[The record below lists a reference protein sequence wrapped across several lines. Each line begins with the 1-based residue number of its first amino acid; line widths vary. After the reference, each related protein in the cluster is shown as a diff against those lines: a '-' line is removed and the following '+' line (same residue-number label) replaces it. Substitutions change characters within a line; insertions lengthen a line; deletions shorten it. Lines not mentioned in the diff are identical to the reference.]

1 MAIHPHDYPT
11 TPEPEGTGGWTTPRP
26 TLPELFAAAVTAGGD
41 ATAVAAPDAAGTRS
55 WQDWRT
61 DSDAFGRALQD
72 LGIRPGDVVA
82 VQLPNS
88 WEFLVAHVGIA
99 AVGAVLLPLHSTLG
113 TREVTALLQRTAAR
127 ALLYPGAAEP
137 PARAEL
143 PELEFLIPVG
153 PDAPRDGNGPGPGPY
168 EALLRE
174 RRGLAPHPVEVTPDM
189 PLVLM
194 PSSGTT
200 SARPKICIHT
210 HGGLL
215 GNATVTAFEARSS
228 TADTL
233 VSASPFTHLFGLF
246 SVHLSLIA
254 TGRQALLPRWDADA
268 FRELAAAT
276 GASVLFAVPA
286 QLRDLVETPG
296 PVAALREVRTGGAA
310 VPAALVAGARRVLGA
325 VTVVQWGMSE
335 VGAGL
340 STSPDDPPAVAA
352 RSIGRPVG
360 EGRVRVVGEDGAPCP
375 AGETGELQFRG
386 PSLFRGY
393 LADPEATAAALTA
406 DGWLRTGDLACRYED
421 GTIGYRGR
429 QAERINVGGLKFSA
443 SEVEALLA
451 DLPQLANAA
460 VTGRADDRLGEYPV
474 LLAELRPGAR
484 LTLEDVRAHLAARG
498 VAAYKWP
505 LELVVVDAVPVTP
518 TRKVARGRLAA
529 LLAQPVREAVPAWA
543 QRIAGLPERAALDT
557 ALALVRE
564 QAAAVGGAR
573 LAQADTAVSFRSAGL
588 DSLGAVRLAA
598 GLGECTGLA
607 LSTTAVFDH
616 PTPGHLARHL
626 VGLATGATGGSSG
639 TPAAAPGPGEG
650 KGPGP
655 AGDADAEAVAVVG
668 IGCRFPGGIA
678 SPEDLWRLLAAGD
691 ETVGPFPA
699 DRGWDLDHLH
709 DPDRSRPGTSYV
721 RHGSFL
727 EGAADFDAEFFGLSP
742 REALAMDPQQ
752 RLLMETA
759 WEALERAGI
768 PPSALRDS
776 PAGVFVGLMSS
787 DYAPRLQEDPTLH
800 DGLLVTGNAS
810 SVAAGRIAY
819 TLGLTGPALTVDT
832 ACSSSLVALHLAR
845 QALLRGECSLALAG
859 GASVMSTPASFV
871 EFSRQGALSPD
882 GRCRAFSASADGAGW
897 SEGSGIL
904 VLERLSDARRAGR
917 PVLAVLSGSA
927 VNQDGAS
934 NGLTAPSGPAQREVV
949 RLALADAG
957 LAPADVDL
965 MEAHGTGTPLGDR
978 IEAEALL
985 SSYGQGRDA
994 ERPLWLGSLK
1004 SNIGH
1009 TQAAAGV
1016 AGVIK
1021 AVLALRH
1028 GEMPRSLH
1036 AEEPTPHVN
1045 WAAGDVRL
1053 LAAPRPWPRPA
1064 DGGRRAAGVSAF
1076 GISGTNAH
1084 VILQDPA
1091 VEDPAATDPT
1101 ADPAPDPVAAEAAV
1115 PWVLAAKG
1123 RPALRELATRLGQT
1137 ARGADPARLGRA
1149 LAVHR
1154 APNDPAF
1161 RRRAVVVADGVHGA
1175 DRAARLRTGLADLA
1189 AGRENPD
1196 LVTGV
1201 LPAGET
1207 GRTVF
1212 VFPGQGSQWEAMGA
1226 ELLRESP
1233 VFAEAAAACD
1243 EALAPYVDWSVLAV
1257 LRGDA
1262 GAPPLT
1268 RVDVA
1273 QTALFTMMVSL
1284 TARWRSYGVE
1294 PDAVLGHSQGEIAA
1308 AYVSGALTLPQ
1319 AARIVALRARAV
1331 RGLPAGAMA
1340 AVSLPAPELAARLAG
1355 RSGPPLSVAAENAPC
1370 ASVVAGD
1377 PGAVDALL
1385 AELAAEGVRARR
1397 VAVDYASH
1405 CAAVEPLEAVL
1416 AEDLAGTLPGAV
1428 STPFLSTV
1436 DGAWLT
1442 GQELTA
1448 GYWYRNLRNPVAF
1461 APAVATLL
1469 EAGFRTFVEVSPHPV
1484 LTYAVQETAERV
1496 GVPALA
1502 TGSLRRGEGGVRRLL
1517 LSAAEAWV
1525 QGVGV
1530 DWAAVSAGS
1539 RPVPAEV
1546 LPTSPFQRRRYW
1558 LSVRPAARPAG
1569 AGEGIEAAP
1578 PGEAAAGHAAAARPL
1593 DADELLLLVRE
1604 SAAAVLGYGD
1614 ADSVDPD
1621 LPFLELGAGS
1631 LAAVEL
1637 RGRLSRAL
1645 DLALP
1650 STVVFDHPTA
1660 RALAAH
1666 LWEQPAP
1673 APRPENATPGA
1684 RTSRRSPDTDG
1695 GSAAS
1700 RRAAGN
1706 GAISPHR
1713 AADDLPQPPAGGT
1726 PTSLRSPI
1734 AAPPAEHA
1742 VLAGPLPDGLSGL
1755 FRQASAEGRG
1765 AVAVELLATASLL
1778 RPSFTSAEAPG
1789 LVQRPVRL
1797 VVGGDGSGPVPALVC
1812 LPSLVPTGGPHEYTR
1827 LAAEFAGRRSVL
1839 ALPHPGFGPGEALP
1853 ADLGALVDV
1862 HLGALAQ
1869 CADDGPVLLCGHSSG
1884 GWIAWAIA
1892 AQLARQGSP
1901 AAGIV
1906 LIDTPWHERAA
1917 PSDDLTLLLA
1927 EAERR
1932 HRAADGNGEIGTTRL
1947 TATGGYL
1954 RILRGWRP
1962 EALDGP
1968 APALLLRAR
1977 EPIGRPVAWRLP
1989 HTVREVPGDHFT
2001 MMESH
2006 AAEIAAAIDA
2016 WEHDRNAYAPAGA
2029 APADR
2034 YRVHNH
2040 TEEKQ
2045 ETAR

>member
-1 MAIHPHDYPT
+1 MAIHPDDYLT
-11 TPEPEGTGGWTTPRP
+11 TPEPEGPDGWTSPRP
-26 TLPELFAAAVTAGGD
+26 TLPELFAAAVAAGGD
-41 ATAVAAPDAAGTRS
+41 ATAVAAPDAAATRS

-61 DSDAFGRALQD
+61 DADAFGRALQD

-113 TREVTALLQRTAAR
+113 TREVTALLKRTAAR
-127 ALLYPGAAEP
+127 ALLYPATGEP

-143 PELEFLIPVG
+143 PALEFLIPVG

-168 EALLRE
+168 EALVGE

-215 GNATVTAFEARSS
+215 GNATVTAFESRSS
-228 TADTL
+228 AEDTL

-254 TGRQALLPRWDADA
+254 AGRQALLPRWDADA

-276 GASVLFAVPA
+276 GVSVLFAVPA

-325 VTVVQWGMSE
+325 VTIVQWGMSE

-340 STSPDDPPAVAA
+340 STSPDDPPGVAA

-393 LADPEATAAALTA
+393 LADPEATAATITA

-443 SEVEALLA
+443 SEIEALLA

-564 QAAAVGGAR
+564 QAAAAGGAR

-598 GLGECTGLA
+598 GLGERTGLA

-626 VGLATGATGGSSG
+626 VGLATGAAGGSPG
-639 TPAAAPGPGEG
+639 TPAAAPRPGEG

-655 AGDADAEAVAVVG
+655 EGDAGAEAVAVVG

-691 ETVGPFPA
+691 ETVVPFPA
-699 DRGWDLDHLH
+699 DRGWDLDRLH

-768 PPSALRDS
+768 PPSTLRDS

-787 DYAPRLQEDPTLH
+787 DYAPRLQEDPALH
-800 DGLLVTGNAS
+800 DGLLLTGNAS

-871 EFSRQGALSPD
+871 DFSRQGALSPD

-985 SSYGQGRDA
+985 SSYGRGRDA

-1045 WAAGDVRL
+1045 WAAGGVRL
-1053 LAAPRPWPRPA
+1053 LDAPRPWPRPA

-1084 VILQDPA
+1084 VIVQDPA
-1091 VEDPAATDPT
+1091 VEDAAATAPR
-1101 ADPAPDPVAAEAAV
+1101 ADPAPDPVAAGAAV

-1123 RPALRELATRLGQT
+1123 RPALRDLAARLGQA

-1154 APNDPAF
+1154 APNDPAL
-1161 RRRAVVVADGVHGA
+1161 RRRAVVVADGA

-1243 EALAPYVDWSVLAV
+1243 EALAPYADWSVLAV

-1284 TARWRSYGVE
+1284 TALWRSYGVE

-1340 AVSLPAPELAARLAG
+1340 AVSLPAPELAARLTG
-1355 RSGPPLSVAAENAPC
+1355 RSGPPLSVAAENAPR

-1385 AELAAEGVRARR
+1385 AELVAEGVRARR

-1416 AEDLAGTLPGAV
+1416 AEDLARTLPGAV

-1442 GQELTA
+1442 GQELTSE
-1448 GYWYRNLRNPVAF
+1448 YWYRNLRNPVAF

-1469 EAGFRTFVEVSPHPV
+1469 EAGFRAFIEVSPHPV
-1484 LTYAVQETAERV
+1484 LTYAVQETAEQV

-1502 TGSLRRGEGGVRRLL
+1502 TGSLRRGEGGRRRLL

-1569 AGEGIEAAP
+1569 ADDGCEAAP
-1578 PGEAAAGHAAAARPL
+1578 PGEAAAGPAAAAKPL

-1621 LPFLELGAGS
+1621 RPFLELGAGS

-1660 RALAAH
+1660 RGLAGH
-1666 LWEQPAP
+1666 LWDELDRSVRPEDAAP
-1673 APRPENATPGA
+1673 APGTAATV
-1684 RTSRRSPDTDG
+1684 
-1695 GSAAS
+1695 AAGDP
-1700 RRAAGN
+1700 RRA
-1706 GAISPHR
+1706 P
-1713 AADDLPQPPAGGT
+1713 AAD
-1726 PTSLRSPI
+1726 R
-1734 AAPPAEHA
+1734 
-1742 VLAGPLPDGLSGL
+1742 VLAPHPNRVPGGPLPDGLSEL
-1755 FRQASAEGRG
+1755 FRQASADGRG
-1765 AVAVELLATASLL
+1765 AVALELLGTASLL
-1778 RPSFTSAEAPG
+1778 RPSFTAADAPAR
-1789 LVQRPVRL
+1789 VQRPVRL
-1797 VVGGDGSGPVPALVC
+1797 AGGGDGSGSVPALVC

-1869 CADDGPVLLCGHSSG
+1869 RADDGPVLLCGHSSG
-1884 GWIAWAIA
+1884 GWIAWAVA
-1892 AQLARQGSP
+1892 AQLARQGGP
-1901 AAGIV
+1901 VAGIV
-1906 LIDTPWHERAA
+1906 LIDTPWHEKAA

-1927 EAERR
+1927 AAERR
-1932 HRAADGNGEIGTTRL
+1932 HRAADGNGEIGTNRL

-1954 RILRGWRP
+1954 RILRGWSP
-1962 EALDGP
+1962 AALDGP

-2001 MMESH
+2001 MMEHH
-2006 AAEIAAAIDA
+2006 AGEIAAAIDA
-2016 WEHDRNAYAPAGA
+2016 WEHDRHAPAQA
-2029 APADR
+2029 HAHTPACADPYRDHDR
-2034 YRVHNH
+2034 DK
-2040 TEEKQ
+2040 EKQ
-2045 ETAR
+2045 ETAP

>member
-1 MAIHPHDYPT
+1 MAIHPRDYLT
-11 TPEPEGTGGWTTPRP
+11 TPEPEGPDGWTTPAP

-41 ATAVAAPDAAGTRS
+41 AAAVVAADAADTRS

-88 WEFLVAHVGIA
+88 WEYLVAHVGIA

-113 TREVTALLQRTAAR
+113 TREVASLLKRTAAR
-127 ALLYPGAAEP
+127 ALLFPAAGEP

-153 PDAPRDGNGPGPGPY
+153 PDAPRDGNGPGAGPY
-168 EALLRE
+168 EALVRE
-174 RRGLAPHPVEVTPDM
+174 RRGRAPHPVEVTPDM

-215 GNATVTAFEARSS
+215 GNATVTAVGARSS
-228 TADTL
+228 AEDTL
-233 VSASPFTHLFGLF
+233 VSGSPFTHLFGLF

-254 TGRQALLPRWDADA
+254 AGRQALLPRWDADA

-296 PVAALREVRTGGAA
+296 PGPSAALREVRTGGAA
-310 VPAALVAGARRVLGA
+310 VPATLVAGVRRVLGA
-325 VTVVQWGMSE
+325 TTVVQWGMSE

-352 RSIGRPVG
+352 HSIGRPVG
-360 EGRVRVVGEDGAPCP
+360 EGRVRVVDEDGAPCP
-375 AGETGELQFRG
+375 VGGTGELQFRG

-406 DGWLRTGDLACRYED
+406 DGWLRTGDLACRNED

-443 SEVEALLA
+443 SEIEALLA
-451 DLPQLANAA
+451 DLPQLENAA
-460 VTGRADDRLGEYPV
+460 VTGRADDRLGEFPV
-474 LLAELRPGAR
+474 LIAQLRPGTR

-564 QAAAVGGAR
+564 QAAAAGGAR
-573 LAQADTAVSFRSAGL
+573 LAQADTGVSFRSAGL

-598 GLGECTGLA
+598 GLGEHTGLA

-626 VGLATGATGGSSG
+626 VGLATGAAGGSSA
-639 TPAAAPGPGEG
+639 TPEAAPGPGG
-650 KGPGP
+650 GGGTGPE
-655 AGDADAEAVAVVG
+655 GDADAEAVAVVG

-678 SPEDLWRLLAAGD
+678 SPEDLWRLLTAGD

-768 PPSALRDS
+768 APSALRDS

-787 DYAPRLQEDPTLH
+787 DYAPRVQEDPTLY

-859 GASVMSTPASFV
+859 GATVMSTPASFV

-917 PVLAVLSGSA
+917 PVLAVLTGSA

-934 NGLTAPSGPAQREVV
+934 NGLSAPSGPAQREVV

-985 SSYGQGRDA
+985 SSYGRGRDA

-1028 GEMPRSLH
+1028 AQMPRSLH

-1045 WAAGDVRL
+1045 WAAGGVRL
-1053 LAAPRPWPRPA
+1053 LDAPRPWPRPA
-1064 DGGRRAAGVSAF
+1064 DGGRRAVGVSGF

-1084 VILQDPA
+1084 VIVQDPPA
-1091 VEDPAATDPT
+1091 EDTAAADPT
-1101 ADPAPDPVAAEAAV
+1101 ATPAPAPDPAAAGAAV

-1123 RPALRELATRLGQT
+1123 RPALRDLATRLGQA
-1137 ARGADPARLGRA
+1137 ARGADPAGLGHA

-1161 RRRAVVVADGVHGA
+1161 RRRAVVVADGA
-1175 DRAARLRTGLADLA
+1175 DRAARLRSGLADLA

-1201 LPAGET
+1201 PPAGEN

-1212 VFPGQGSQWEAMGA
+1212 VFPGQGSQWDAMGA

-1243 EALAPYVDWSVLAV
+1243 EAFAPYLDWSVLAV

-1262 GAPPLT
+1262 GAPPLA

-1284 TARWRSYGVE
+1284 TALWRSYGVE

-1319 AARIVALRARAV
+1319 AARIVALRVRAV

-1340 AVSLPAPELAARLAG
+1340 AVSLPAPELAARLTG
-1355 RSGPPLSVAAENAPC
+1355 RTGPPLSVAAENAPR

-1416 AEDLAGTLPGAV
+1416 AEDLAGTLPDAV

-1436 DGAWLT
+1436 DGSWLT
-1442 GQELTA
+1442 GQELTSE
-1448 GYWYRNLRNPVAF
+1448 YWYRNLRNPVAF
-1461 APAVATLL
+1461 APAVATML

-1484 LTYAVQETAERV
+1484 LTYAVQETAEQV

-1502 TGSLRRGEGGVRRLL
+1502 TGSLRRGEGGLRRLL

-1525 QGVGV
+1525 QGVAV

-1539 RPVPAEV
+1539 RPVPAEA
-1546 LPTSPFQRRRYW
+1546 LPTTPFQRRRYW
-1558 LSVRPAARPAG
+1558 LSVRPPARPAG
-1569 AGEGIEAAP
+1569 AGDGHGTATPDAVAAK
-1578 PGEAAAGHAAAARPL
+1578 PL
-1593 DADELLLLVRE
+1593 DADELLLLVQE
-1604 SAAAVLGYGD
+1604 SAAAVLGYDD

-1621 LPFLELGAGS
+1621 RPFLELGAGS
-1631 LAAVEL
+1631 MAAVEL

-1650 STVVFDHPTA
+1650 STVAFDHPTA
-1660 RALAAH
+1660 RGLAGH
-1666 LWEQPAP
+1666 LWDRLDRSIPPEDAAP
-1673 APRPENATPGA
+1673 ASGT
-1684 RTSRRSPDTDG
+1684 
-1695 GSAAS
+1695 AAVA
-1700 RRAAGN
+1700 AAG
-1706 GAISPHR
+1706 GP
-1713 AADDLPQPPAGGT
+1713 L
-1726 PTSLRSPI
+1726 
-1734 AAPPAEHA
+1734 
-1742 VLAGPLPDGLSGL
+1742 PLPDGLSEL
-1755 FRQASAEGRG
+1755 FRQASADGRG
-1765 AVAVELLATASLL
+1765 AVALDLLGTASLL
-1778 RPSFTSAEAPG
+1778 RPSFTAADAPAR
-1789 LVQRPVRL
+1789 VQRPVRL
-1797 VVGGDGSGPVPALVC
+1797 AVGGDGSGPGPALVC

-1839 ALPHPGFGPGEALP
+1839 ALPQPGFGPGEALP

-1869 CADDGPVLLCGHSSG
+1869 RADDGPVLLCGHSSG
-1884 GWIAWAIA
+1884 GWIAWAVA
-1892 AQLARQGSP
+1892 AQLARRGGRV
-1901 AAGIV
+1901 AGIV
-1906 LIDTPWHERAA
+1906 LIDTPWHAGAA

-1932 HRAADGNGEIGTTRL
+1932 HRATDGNGEIGTNRL

-1968 APALLLRAR
+1968 APVLLLRAR

-1989 HTVREVPGDHFT
+1989 HTVREVSGDHFT
-2001 MMESH
+2001 MMENH
-2006 AAEIAAAIDA
+2006 AGEIAAAIDA
-2016 WEHDRNAYAPAGA
+2016 WEPGRYAYAAAGA
-2029 APADR
+2029 APADP
-2034 YRVHNH
+2034 YRDHDR

>member
-1 MAIHPHDYPT
+1 MALHAHDYLT
-11 TPEPEGTGGWTTPRP
+11 TPAPDGPDGWTTPRP
-26 TLPELFAAAVTAGGD
+26 TLPEVFAAAVTARGD
-41 ATAVAAPDAAGTRS
+41 DTAVVAPDADDNRS

-61 DSDAFGRALQD
+61 DADAFGRALQD

-82 VQLPNS
+82 AQLPNS
-88 WEFLVAHVGIA
+88 WAFLVAHVGIA

-113 TREVTALLQRTAAR
+113 TREVAALLQRTAAR
-127 ALLYPGAAEP
+127 ALILPAAAQP
-137 PARAEL
+137 PARTEL
-143 PELEFLIPVG
+143 PALEFLIPVG
-153 PDAPRDGNGPGPGPY
+153 PEAPPAGPGPGSY
-168 EALLRE
+168 EELVRE

-215 GNATVTAFEARSS
+215 GNATVTAVEGRSS
-228 TADTL
+228 AEDVL
-233 VSASPFTHLFGLF
+233 VCASPFTHLFGLF

-254 TGRQALLPRWDADA
+254 GGRQALLPRWDADA

-276 GASVLFAVPA
+276 RASVLFAVPA
-286 QLRDLVETPG
+286 QLRDLVEAETPG

-310 VPAALVAGARRVLGA
+310 VPAALVAGVRRILGA
-325 VTVVQWGMSE
+325 ATVVQWGMSE

-340 STSPDDPPAVAA
+340 STAPDDPPEVAA

-393 LADPEATAAALTA
+393 LADPEATAAAMTA

-460 VTGRADDRLGEYPV
+460 VAGRADERLGEYPV
-474 LLAELRPGAR
+474 LLAQLRPGAR
-484 LTLEDVRAHLAARG
+484 LTLEEVRAHLAARG

-529 LLAQPVREAVPAWA
+529 LLAQPAREAVPSWA
-543 QRIAGLPERAALDT
+543 QRIAGLPERAALDA

-573 LAQADTAVSFRSAGL
+573 LAQADTGVSFRSAGL
-588 DSLGAVRLAA
+588 DSLGAVRLAS
-598 GLGECTGLA
+598 GLGERTGMA

-626 VGLATGATGGSSG
+626 VGLATGAAGSAAG
-639 TPAAAPGPGEG
+639 TPAAVPGPVT
-650 KGPGP
+650 GPVGA
-655 AGDADAEAVAVVG
+655 AGGTEADAVAVVG

-678 SPEDLWRLLAAGD
+678 SPEDLWRLLVEGD

-709 DPDRSRPGTSYV
+709 DADRNRPGTSYV
-721 RHGSFL
+721 RHGGFL

-752 RLLMETA
+752 RLLLETT

-776 PAGVFVGLMSS
+776 PAAVFVGLMSS
-787 DYAPRLQEDPTLH
+787 DYAPRLQEAPALH
-800 DGLLVTGNAS
+800 DGLLLTGNAS

-819 TLGLTGPALTVDT
+819 TLGLTGPAITVDT
-832 ACSSSLVALHLAR
+832 ACSASLVALHLAR

-859 GASVMSTPASFV
+859 GATVMSTPASFV
-871 EFSRQGALSPD
+871 DFSRQGALSPD

-897 SEGSGIL
+897 SEGAGIL

-934 NGLTAPSGPAQREVV
+934 NGLSAPSGPAQRDVV

-957 LAPADVDL
+957 LTPADVDL
-965 MEAHGTGTPLGDR
+965 VEAHGTGTPLGDR

-985 SSYGQGRDA
+985 SSYGRGRDA

-1028 GEMPRSLH
+1028 AEMPRSLH

-1045 WAAGDVRL
+1045 WEAGGVRL
-1053 LAAPRPWPRPA
+1053 LHAPRPWPRPA
-1064 DGGRRAAGVSAF
+1064 DGGPRTAGVSAF

-1084 VILQDPA
+1084 VILQ
-1091 VEDPAATDPT
+1091 EPAAEDTTPT
-1101 ADPAPDPVAAEAAV
+1101 ADPAPEPATTADPATTPAPTPVAAEAAV
-1115 PWVLAAKG
+1115 PWVLAAKD
-1123 RPALRELATRLGQT
+1123 RPGLRDLASRLGQ
-1137 ARGADPARLGRA
+1137 AAAGAGPEEMGRA

-1175 DRAARLRTGLADLA
+1175 DRAARLRAGLADLA

-1201 LPAGET
+1201 LPAGGT

-1226 ELLRESP
+1226 ELLRDSP

-1243 EALAPYVDWSVLAV
+1243 EAFAPYVDWSVLAV

-1262 GAPPLT
+1262 GGPPLT

-1284 TARWRSYGVE
+1284 TALWRSYGVE

-1340 AVSLPAPELAARLAG
+1340 AVSLPGPELADRLAG
-1355 RSGPPLSVAAENAPC
+1355 RNGPTLSVAAENAPR

-1385 AELAAEGVRARR
+1385 AELAAEGVRARK

-1448 GYWYRNLRNPVAF
+1448 EYWYRNLRSPVAF

-1469 EAGFRTFVEVSPHPV
+1469 EAGFRTFVEVGPHPV
-1484 LTYAVQETAERV
+1484 LTYAVQETAEQV
-1496 GVPALA
+1496 GVPALV

-1530 DWAAVSAGS
+1530 DWSAVSVGS
-1539 RPVPAEV
+1539 RPVRADV
-1546 LPTSPFQRRRYW
+1546 LPTYPFQRRRYW
-1558 LSVRPAARPAG
+1558 LSARPAARPAG
-1569 AGEGIEAAP
+1569 SGYGAAP
-1578 PGEAAAGHAAAARPL
+1578 PDGAAGPVPAAEPL
-1593 DADELLLLVRE
+1593 DADALLSLVRE

-1621 LPFLELGAGS
+1621 RPFLELGAGS

-1660 RALAAH
+1660 RGLAGH
-1666 LWEQPAP
+1666 LWDGLDRPNRPEDAPPASGTAPVVAADDPRPAP
-1673 APRPENATPGA
+1673 APDRDRAPHPNRVPG
-1684 RTSRRSPDTDG
+1684 
-1695 GSAAS
+1695 
-1700 RRAAGN
+1700 
-1706 GAISPHR
+1706 
-1713 AADDLPQPPAGGT
+1713 
-1726 PTSLRSPI
+1726 
-1734 AAPPAEHA
+1734 
-1742 VLAGPLPDGLSGL
+1742 GPLPDGLSQL
-1755 FRQASAEGRG
+1755 FRQASADGRG
-1765 AVAVELLATASLL
+1765 AVAVELVATASLL
-1778 RPSFTSAEAPG
+1778 RPSFTAAEAPG
-1789 LVQRPVRL
+1789 RVQRPVRL
-1797 VVGGDGSGPVPALVC
+1797 AGGGDGSGAVPALVC
-1812 LPSLVPTGGPHEYTR
+1812 LPSLVPTGGPHEYAR
-1827 LAAEFAGRRSVL
+1827 LAAEFAGRRGVL
-1839 ALPHPGFGPGEALP
+1839 ALPQPGFGPGEALP

-1869 CADDGPVLLCGHSSG
+1869 RADDGPVLLCGHSSG
-1884 GWIAWAIA
+1884 GWIAWAVA
-1892 AQLARQGSP
+1892 AQLARQGRP
-1901 AAGIV
+1901 VAGLV
-1906 LIDTPWHERAA
+1906 LIDTPWHEGAA
-1917 PSDDLTLLLA
+1917 PSDDLSLLLA
-1927 EAERR
+1927 AAERR
-1932 HRAADGNGEIGTTRL
+1932 QRASDGNGEIGTNRL
-1947 TATGGYL
+1947 TATGRYL

-1962 EALDGP
+1962 EPLDVP

-2001 MMESH
+2001 MMENH

-2016 WEHDRNAYAPAGA
+2016 WEHDRYAYDPTR
-2029 APADR
+2029 ADPVDQ
-2034 YRVHNH
+2034 YRDHDR